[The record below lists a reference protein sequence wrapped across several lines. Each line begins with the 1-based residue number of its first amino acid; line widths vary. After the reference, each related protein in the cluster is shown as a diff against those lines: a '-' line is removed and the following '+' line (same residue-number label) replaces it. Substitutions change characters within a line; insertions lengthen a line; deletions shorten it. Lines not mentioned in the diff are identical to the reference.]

1 MRYFTHSLL
10 LITLL
15 LWGQPASSLTLS
27 PLQQTPYLGDL
38 PVLKKKGVIRILVAA
53 DLGFY
58 YIEGGRPKGIIAE
71 LLFHFEKHIKKQHP
85 NLNLQMIPVT
95 RDQLLPL
102 LAQGYGDL
110 SVANLTITLQRLEKV
125 DFSDPVLD
133 EVNEFIITG
142 KDMPAITSI
151 EQLSGKEV
159 WVRASSSYFE
169 DLERINALLSSANK
183 APALIYFIEETLQDY
198 ELMELVNSGHIGA
211 TVLDSHKAKI
221 WSKVMD
227 NIQVHQQLPIRRNG
241 KIAWAL
247 RKQSPE
253 LQKMVNRY
261 LKNAKAGTL
270 LGNVIYNKY
279 LNHTNW
285 LKRAI
290 NPRGIAKLNS
300 MSLIFKKYSEQYT
313 FDPLMMAAQGFQ
325 ESGLD
330 QGKVSHKGAIGVMQV
345 LPSTAKDPYI
355 NIPNIHQID
364 NNIHAGVKYMNHIR
378 ERYFTKETISHDNQ
392 VYFSLAAYN
401 AGPGRIQRM
410 RRLAK
415 KHGYNPDIWFKNVE
429 IITRRNVGKEP
440 IHYVANINRY
450 YVIYKQIVLI
460 QQTKPDQSK
469 IQLILKPTN

>member
-110 SVANLTITLQRLEKV
+110 SVANLTVTLQRLEKV

-142 KDMPAITSI
+142 KDTPAITSI

-183 APALIYFIEETLQDY
+183 APRFDLFY
-198 ELMELVNSGHIGA
+198 
-211 TVLDSHKAKI
+211 
-221 WSKVMD
+221 
-227 NIQVHQQLPIRRNG
+227 RRN
-241 KIAWAL
+241 
-247 RKQSPE
+247 
-253 LQKMVNRY
+253 
-261 LKNAKAGTL
+261 
-270 LGNVIYNKY
+270 
-279 LNHTNW
+279 
-285 LKRAI
+285 
-290 NPRGIAKLNS
+290 
-300 MSLIFKKYSEQYT
+300 
-313 FDPLMMAAQGFQ
+313 
-325 ESGLD
+325 
-330 QGKVSHKGAIGVMQV
+330 
-345 LPSTAKDPYI
+345 TA
-355 NIPNIHQID
+355 
-364 NNIHAGVKYMNHIR
+364 
-378 ERYFTKETISHDNQ
+378 
-392 VYFSLAAYN
+392 
-401 AGPGRIQRM
+401 
-410 RRLAK
+410 RL
-415 KHGYNPDIWFKNVE
+415 
-429 IITRRNVGKEP
+429 
-440 IHYVANINRY
+440 
-450 YVIYKQIVLI
+450 
-460 QQTKPDQSK
+460 
-469 IQLILKPTN
+469 